1 MAVILNTSGLL
12 DRSNLY
18 FYILAFYVYQRDH
31 TYVYVKKYV
40 YYIKSA
46 YVTIVTLKSNKKYK
60 LTNTIM
66 CVS

>member
-31 TYVYVKKYV
+31 MYIAEISKKNMY
-40 YYIKSA
+40 
-46 YVTIVTLKSNKKYK
+46 TILKV
-60 LTNTIM
+60 LM
-66 CVS
+66 LQLLH

>member
-31 TYVYVKKYV
+31 MYMYIAEISKKNMYTILKV
-40 YYIKSA
+40 LMLQLLLKSQIKS
-46 YVTIVTLKSNKKYK
+46 
-60 LTNTIM
+60 TN
-66 CVS
+66 